1 MKWKHTIITIGM
13 TLLLSGCSWL
23 NPLIYF
29 EGESGT
35 KDNLPVRL
43 EELIEMAEYCEEAYR
58 SATDEN
64 KLY

>member
-35 KDNLPVRL
+35 KDNLPVSL
-43 EELIEMAEYCEEAYR
+43 EELIEMAEY
-58 SATDEN
+58 
-64 KLY
+64 